1 VFVRK
6 ETLRQ
11 QILEEELSMT
21 KTLRRALLVGI
32 VAVAAVVATTASA
45 KATAAPKSVGEA
57 RITGT
62 KEVGHTLAVS
72 NGKWV
77 NGPTSYTYQ
86 WFRCDNPGKTNCQ
99 PIAGQTSNRYRLVE
113 ADAGHT
119 FYASVTACNRDGCG
133 RVDTDP
139 VGPISANNAPAN
151 TAAPTI
157 SGSAQVGQTLTAV
170 EGGWANAPTSYV
182 YQWLRCDSAG
192 DNCGAIGGATAKT
205 YVVTTAD
212 RGSALRVR
220 ITARNN
226 RGEGTATSG
235 ATGTVTATGGVA
247 GATAGGSAVS
257 VSTVS
262 LPNQLV
268 ISDVKF
274 APRVLTSRA
283 PFQAQVKVTDK
294 SGRPISGALV
304 YVVGLPYA
312 WVHGSPEVATAG
324 NGIATV
330 TVSPTAAL
338 PRRSSVVMF
347 VRVRKPGESLLTG
360 VANRRLVQVTARF

>member
-1 VFVRK
+1 
-6 ETLRQ
+6 
-11 QILEEELSMT
+11 MT
-21 KTLRRALLVGI
+21 KTLRRALLVCI
-32 VAVAAVVATTASA
+32 VAAAAVVATTASA
-45 KATAAPKSVGEA
+45 KATAAPRSVGEA

-62 KEVGHTLAVS
+62 KEVGHTLTVS
-72 NGKWV
+72 NGKWD
-77 NGPTSYTYQ
+77 NRPTSYTYQ

-99 PIAGQTSNRYRLVE
+99 PLAGQTSNRYRLVD

-119 FYASVTACNRDGCG
+119 FYASVTACNRDGCA

-151 TAAPTI
+151 TAAPSI
-157 SGSAQVGQTLTAV
+157 SGTPQVGQTLTAA
-170 EGGWANAPTSYV
+170 EGGWANAPTSYA

-205 YVVTTAD
+205 YVATSAD

-220 ITARNN
+220 ITAHNN
-226 RGEGTATSG
+226 RGDGTATSG
-235 ATGTVTATGGVA
+235 ATGLVLAAGGVA
-247 GATAGGSAVS
+247 GATAGGSAVN

-274 APRVLTSRA
+274 APRVLHSRA
-283 PFQAQVKVTDK
+283 PFQATVRVTDK
-294 SGRPISGALV
+294 TGRPISGALV

-312 WVHGSPEVATAG
+312 WVRSTPEVPTG
-324 NGIATV
+324 SNGIATM
-330 TVSPTAAL
+330 TISPTAAL

-347 VRVRKPGESLLTG
+347 VRVRKPGESLLQG
-360 VANRRLVQVTARF
+360 VANRRLVQVTAQF